1 MHTWR
6 RLNRSCGSI
15 YIVAAAATV
24 LCFPVLAGA
33 DADPW
38 DELPPSP
45 VRLSK
50 RPVPGDLEQL
60 RCQYTR
66 EQIALLEKL
75 NRTDANHLIRLGE
88 ITVPDRWDFRE
99 LDYSP
104 LPAKWSWARG
114 KQKAL
119 LVHQPSQ
126 VFGAYENGRLVR
138 WGPVSSGSSKRPTP
152 PGIYHLNWKS
162 RGRRSTVNPRWYL
175 AWYFNFI
182 NEHGISFHQYALPG
196 HPASHGCIRLL
207 ERDARWLYQWGE
219 QWKLD
224 ESGMLVQ
231 RQGTPVWI
239 MDSYPYRKSPAWH
252 SKQYVASGGR
262 IRLDRGRGED
272 TSVVLAAGKPP
283 RREAATPV
291 ENGGG
296 QRAGSI

>member
-1 MHTWR
+1 MHTRR
-6 RLNRSCGSI
+6 RLNRSCRSI
-15 YIVAAAATV
+15 YILTAAAAM
-24 LCFPVLAGA
+24 LCCPPLASA

-38 DELPPSP
+38 DELPPP
-45 VRLSK
+45 AARLSK

-75 NRTDANHLIRLGE
+75 NRTDASHLIRLSE

-104 LPAKWSWARG
+104 LPARWTWARG
-114 KQKAL
+114 KEKAL

-162 RGRRSTVNPRWYL
+162 RGRRSTVNPKWYL
-175 AWYFNFI
+175 AWYFNFV

-239 MDSYPYRKSPAWH
+239 MDSYPYSKSPAWH

-262 IRLDRGRGED
+262 IRLNGGRGED
-272 TSVVLAAGKPP
+272 TSVVLATGEPP
-283 RREAATPV
+283 RRKVATPAD
-291 ENGGG
+291 N
-296 QRAGSI
+296 AGAQQVDSI